1 MGYSKSMYRKI
12 LPWVLPIVPAGLMCG
27 FFGHDRYS
35 TYGWFA
41 LFFVIF
47 AVYGV
52 ILAKLVQGFNKE

>member
-1 MGYSKSMYRKI
+1 MYSKSMYKSI

-52 ILAKLVQGFNKE
+52 VLAKLVLGFKKD